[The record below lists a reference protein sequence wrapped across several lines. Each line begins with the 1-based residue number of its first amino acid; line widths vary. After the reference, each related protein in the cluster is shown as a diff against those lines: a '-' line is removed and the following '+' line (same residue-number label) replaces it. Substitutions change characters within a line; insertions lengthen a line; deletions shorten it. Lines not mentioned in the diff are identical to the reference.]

1 MEHDSPSE
9 RGHENLGALTHSFP
23 HCFIASGGGV
33 SSFFGYHSS
42 DCWHQSTTSLT
53 VLSPGGPLQHVSLW
67 LFVGLANGWRFAF
80 LVLYQALGLEKA
92 GCATRVSN
100 AATGYPLPLLS
111 GLPSLDTFAFG
122 FDVPVAHLSRSGFQ
136 RSTMP
141 DTLAGF
147 YYTGQFWGPDSEVS

>member
-1 MEHDSPSE
+1 MTALLDADMKSWVPSPILSPIVLSHLE
-9 RGHENLGALTHSFP
+9 AAFP
-23 HCFIASGGGV
+23 L
-33 SSFFGYHSS
+33 FFGYHSS

-53 VLSPGGPLQHVSLW
+53 VLSPGGHLQHVSLW

-122 FDVPVAHLSRSGFQ
+122 FDVPVAHLPPSGFQ

>member
-1 MEHDSPSE
+1 MTALLNADMKTWVPSPILSPIVLSHLE
-9 RGHENLGALTHSFP
+9 AAFP
-23 HCFIASGGGV
+23 L
-33 SSFFGYHSS
+33 FFGYHSS